1 MDKKTEHIN
10 AFKVS
15 KSTKESIIK
24 IAEDEELL
32 IHNVIRKLIR
42 IGLKN
47 YHIVDTNEMV
57 EISDE
62 EIEQAAIEEY
72 YYDELVNGEFKG
84 MIVSALRGGFEEGAK
99 WYREQLK

>member
-47 YHIVDTNEMV
+47 YHIVDTNDMV
-57 EISDE
+57 EISDS
-62 EIEQAAIEEY
+62 EINYVADRLGISTIPMTY
-72 YYDELVNGEFKG
+72 F
-84 MIVSALRGGFEEGAK
+84 IEGAK
-99 WYREQLK
+99 WYREQLKNKI

>member
-15 KSTKESIIK
+15 KSTKESIVK

-47 YHIVDTNEMV
+47 YHIVDSNEMV
-57 EISDE
+57 KNNN
-62 EIEQAAIEEY
+62 Q
-72 YYDELVNGEFKG
+72 
-84 MIVSALRGGFEEGAK
+84 
-99 WYREQLK
+99 